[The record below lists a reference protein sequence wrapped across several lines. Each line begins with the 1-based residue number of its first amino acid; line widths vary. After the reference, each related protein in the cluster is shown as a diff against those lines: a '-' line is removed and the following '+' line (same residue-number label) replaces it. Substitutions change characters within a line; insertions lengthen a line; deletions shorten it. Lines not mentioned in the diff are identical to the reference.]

1 MMFKKKPKPRKPFLD
16 ITLLKYLAGLLLAL
30 IYYFTL
36 DKRLLTLSSSLF
48 A

>member
-1 MMFKKKPKPRKPFLD
+1 MRFKKKPKHKPFLD
-16 ITLLKYLAGLLLAL
+16 VTLLKYLAGLLMAL